1 MSGAA
6 ARTGKVMKNNKNK
19 YYRKIEKLV
28 CQKNT
33 LTTTMRAYKNM
44 VQTTLESQ
52 EKELIQGFCKDQKG
66 VN

>member
-33 LTTTMRAYKNM
+33 LTTTMGAYKNM
-44 VQTTLESQ
+44 V
-52 EKELIQGFCKDQKG
+52 
-66 VN
+66 